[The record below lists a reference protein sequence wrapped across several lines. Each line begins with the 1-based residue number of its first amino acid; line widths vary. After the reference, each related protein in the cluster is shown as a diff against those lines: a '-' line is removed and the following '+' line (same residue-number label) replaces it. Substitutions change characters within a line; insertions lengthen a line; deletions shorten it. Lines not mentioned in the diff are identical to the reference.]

1 MSRHRIEDGGNSPAD
16 IIKRIERARRA
27 DSTREGI
34 ARAYRRLD
42 EALTKA
48 TDKMCEI
55 GLLPAS
61 TAPARASPAPTGDST
76 TTSRPPTTTPASPP
90 CSRPAIPRCSLSSP
104 FRPTRRS
111 TTATTAARCHPIPQS
126 SKELHH
132 HVIH

>member
-61 TAPARASPAPTGDST
+61 TAPARAPPAPTGDST
-76 TTSRPPTTTPASPP
+76 RRASALAATITTPKTLGIPGQRKYLADKASAACAPT
-90 CSRPAIPRCSLSSP
+90 CSLGWL
-104 FRPTRRS
+104 R
-111 TTATTAARCHPIPQS
+111 
-126 SKELHH
+126 
-132 HVIH
+132 

>member
-34 ARAYRRLD
+34 APAYRRLD

-61 TAPARASPAPTGDST
+61 TAPARASPAPWNQ
-76 TTSRPPTTTPASPP
+76 A
-90 CSRPAIPRCSLSSP
+90 LNE
-104 FRPTRRS
+104 
-111 TTATTAARCHPIPQS
+111 ARARARGGHYY
-126 SKELHH
+126 L
-132 HVIH
+132 

>member
-34 ARAYRRLD
+34 ASAYRRLD

-61 TAPARASPAPTGDST
+61 TAPARASPAPWNQALNEARVRARGDHYY
-76 TTSRPPTTTPASPP
+76 P
-90 CSRPAIPRCSLSSP
+90 
-104 FRPTRRS
+104 
-111 TTATTAARCHPIPQS
+111 
-126 SKELHH
+126 
-132 HVIH
+132 

>member
-34 ARAYRRLD
+34 ASAYRRLD

-61 TAPARASPAPTGDST
+61 TAPARAPPAPWNQ
-76 TTSRPPTTTPASPP
+76 A
-90 CSRPAIPRCSLSSP
+90 LNE
-104 FRPTRRS
+104 
-111 TTATTAARCHPIPQS
+111 ARARARGGYHY
-126 SKELHH
+126 L
-132 HVIH
+132 

>member
-34 ARAYRRLD
+34 ASAWRRLD

-76 TTSRPPTTTPASPP
+76 RRASALAAAITTSKPP
-90 CSRPAIPRCSLSSP
+90 RPA
-104 FRPTRRS
+104 
-111 TTATTAARCHPIPQS
+111 TAARGNGTALS
-126 SKELHH
+126 HH
-132 HVIH
+132 RKKKDK

>member
-61 TAPARASPAPTGDST
+61 TAPARAPPAPTGDST
-76 TTSRPPTTTPASPP
+76 RRASALAATITTPKTP
-90 CSRPAIPRCSLSSP
+90 LSIEE
-104 FRPTRRS
+104 
-111 TTATTAARCHPIPQS
+111 AK
-126 SKELHH
+126 SKTEMDLD
-132 HVIH
+132 

>member
-34 ARAYRRLD
+34 ASAYRRLD

-76 TTSRPPTTTPASPP
+76 RRAPALALLPLRPLVRQPPREATGQPCPTTE
-90 CSRPAIPRCSLSSP
+90 
-104 FRPTRRS
+104 RRR
-111 TTATTAARCHPIPQS
+111 TNDQF
-126 SKELHH
+126 
-132 HVIH
+132 